1 MESLRRIALFFPLL
15 GHAIFQIYMEKICCI
30 ILAAGMG
37 KRMGGDLPK
46 AIVSTREKPLID
58 HVLEATGK
66 LGPEKTIV
74 VAGHKRELLERHL
87 AGSTSAEHHTI
98 EVVYQDKQLG
108 TGHAVQCA
116 LESLGAFQGTV
127 IITYADHPLFTAET
141 LELFLAFHAFKK
153 ATLTLMSFTVPPPN
167 GYGRVIRSKE
177 GTVLKVTEA
186 KDCNPEEILTQE
198 VNSGVY
204 AVDSAFLKPA
214 VTSLTN
220 SNAQGEYYLT
230 DIVEKASKE
239 GQTVLA
245 FPLAN
250 AQEAAGV
257 NSPADLAQ
265 VNEILAQRHIKVLH
279 ESGVIFDDPKSCIV
293 DAQVVIAPGARIGP
307 NVQLRGHTSIGE
319 EVVIEG
325 TAIIENS
332 TIEKGAVIK
341 LATRVDNSLIGSEAS
356 VGPFAHVRPGS
367 KLGAGA
373 KVGNFVE
380 TKNAVLGAGAK
391 ASHLTYL
398 GDCSVGDE
406 TNIGAGTITCNYDGH
421 RKSKTTIGSD
431 VFIGSNSSLVAPVT
445 IGDGALIAA
454 GSVITRDVP
463 ADSLALGRA
472 KQENK
477 SEWAKKRRKTLE
489 TK

>member
-1 MESLRRIALFFPLL
+1 
-15 GHAIFQIYMEKICCI
+15 MEKICCI

-58 HVLEATGK
+58 HVLDATGA
-66 LGPEKTIV
+66 LHPEKTII
-74 VAGHKRELLERHL
+74 VAGHKRELLEGHL
-87 AGSTSAEHHTI
+87 ADSPSAKGHNI
-98 EVVYQDKQLG
+98 EVAYQAEQLG

-116 LESLGAFQGTV
+116 LKALGSFQGTV
-127 IITYADHPLFTAET
+127 IITYADHPLFTADT
-141 LELFLAFHAFKK
+141 LKLFLGFHAFKK

-167 GYGRVIRSKE
+167 GYGRVIRSHK

-186 KDCNPEEILTQE
+186 KDCNPEEILIQE

-204 AVDSAFLKPA
+204 AVDSAFLAPA
-214 VTSLTN
+214 VNSLTN
-220 SNAQGEYYLT
+220 SNSQGEYYLT
-230 DIVEKASKE
+230 DIVEKASGE

-245 FPLAN
+245 FPLAS

-257 NSPADLAQ
+257 NSPSDLAV
-265 VNEILAQRHIKVLH
+265 VNEILAQRHLH
-279 ESGVIFDDPKSCIV
+279 TLRESGVLLDDPRSCYV
-293 DAQVVIAPGARIGP
+293 DAQVTITPGARIGP
-307 NVQLRGHTSIGE
+307 NVQLRGRTSIGE
-319 EVVIEG
+319 GVVIEG
-325 TAIIENS
+325 TAIIADS

-341 LATRVDNSLIGSEAS
+341 LGTKIDDSIIGSGAS
-356 VGPFAHVRPGS
+356 VGPFAHIRPGS

-373 KVGNFVE
+373 KIGNFVE
-380 TKNAVLGAGAK
+380 TKNATLGVETK

-398 GDCSVGDE
+398 GDCTVGDG
-406 TNIGAGTITCNYDGH
+406 TNIGAGTITCNYDGYK
-421 RKSKTTIGSD
+421 KSNTTIGVD
-431 VFIGSNSSLVAPVT
+431 VFIGSNSSLVAPVH

-454 GSVITRDVP
+454 GSVITKDVP

-477 SEWAKKRRKTLE
+477 VEWAKKRREALDKP
-489 TK
+489 

>member
-1 MESLRRIALFFPLL
+1 
-15 GHAIFQIYMEKICCI
+15 MEKICCI

-37 KRMGGDLPK
+37 KRMGGELPK

-58 HVLEATGK
+58 HVLDATGA
-66 LGPEKTIV
+66 LRPEKTII
-74 VAGHKRELLERHL
+74 VAGHKRELLEGHL
-87 AGSTSAEHHTI
+87 ADSQSAKGHNI
-98 EVVYQDKQLG
+98 EVAHQAEQLG

-116 LESLGAFQGTV
+116 LKALGSFQGTV
-127 IITYADHPLFTAET
+127 IITYADHPLFTPQT
-141 LELFLAFHAFKK
+141 LELFLAFHTFKK

-167 GYGRVIRSKE
+167 GYGRVIRSSK

-186 KDCNPEEILTQE
+186 KDCNPEEILIQE

-204 AVDSAFLKPA
+204 AVDSAFLGPA
-214 VTSLTN
+214 VKSLTN

-230 DIVEKASKE
+230 DIVEKASGE

-245 FPLAN
+245 FPLAS

-257 NSPADLAQ
+257 NSVADLAL
-265 VNEILAQRHIKVLH
+265 VNEILAHRHIKTLH
-279 ESGVIFDDPKSCIV
+279 ENGVGFDDPKSCFV
-293 DAQVVIAPGARIGP
+293 DAQVTIAPGARIGP
-307 NVQLRGHTSIGE
+307 NVQLRGRTSIGE
-319 EVVIEG
+319 GVVIEG
-325 TAIIENS
+325 TAIIADS

-341 LATRVDNSLIGSEAS
+341 LGTKIDDSIIGSGAS
-356 VGPFAHVRPGS
+356 VGPFAHIRPGS

-373 KVGNFVE
+373 KIGNFVE
-380 TKNAVLGAGAK
+380 TKNASIGVDAK

-398 GDCSVGDE
+398 GDCTVGDG
-406 TNIGAGTITCNYDGH
+406 TNIGAGTITCNYDGYK
-421 RKSKTTIGSD
+421 KSNTTIGCD

-454 GSVITRDVP
+454 GSVITKDVP

-477 SEWAKKRRKTLE
+477 AEWAKKRREALDKP
-489 TK
+489 